1 MTVRER
7 IRRIRLMEKIQKNSE
22 YAKNIGV
29 TTKLLNKKKCA
40 EKETELW

>member
-7 IRRIRLMEKIQKNSE
+7 IRKIRLMEKIQKNSE

-29 TTKLLNKKKCA
+29 ATKLLSKGKCT
-40 EKETELW
+40 EKEKELW